1 MKLVLVFIGGG
12 LGAVCRWL
20 IGVNLTSGSA
30 FPLATFS
37 VNMLGCFLFGLIAY
51 SALKENS
58 TVQLLVLT
66 GFLGGFTTFS
76 SFGYEMFHLFKSNAT
91 KTLLTYALLSNFAGL
106 GLVFV
111 GYKIASIFS

>member
-20 IGVNLTSGSA
+20 VGLNLTAGND

-37 VNMLGCFLFGLIAY
+37 VNMLGCFLFGLLAFYTIQGNNT
-51 SALKENS
+51 LH
-58 TVQLLVLT
+58 LLALT

-76 SFGYEMFHLFKSNAT
+76 SFGYEMFHLFRNNAIR
-91 KTLLTYALLSNFAGL
+91 TLVSYALLSNLVGL

-111 GYKIASIFS
+111 GYKLASVIS